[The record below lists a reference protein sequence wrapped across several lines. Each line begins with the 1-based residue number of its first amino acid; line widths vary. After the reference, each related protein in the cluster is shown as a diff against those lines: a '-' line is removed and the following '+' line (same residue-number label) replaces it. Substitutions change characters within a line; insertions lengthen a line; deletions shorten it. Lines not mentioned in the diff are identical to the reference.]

1 MFTIEELSVI
11 RQGLD
16 LLTITG
22 ASARKMVVLQ
32 DKVENMYNKEVQK
45 RRGCQPQRATKKVRH
60 STQRAGL
67 QVSRNK
73 RHHSGNAVNGL
84 GRT

>member
-22 ASARKMVVLQ
+22 ASARKMVTLQ

-45 RRGCQPQRATKKVRH
+45 REKE
-60 STQRAGL
+60 L
-67 QVSRNK
+67 QKIEELSQ
-73 RHHSGNAVNGL
+73 
-84 GRT
+84 

>member
-22 ASARKMVVLQ
+22 ASARKMVTLQ

-45 RRGCQPQRATKKVRH
+45 RDKELEKALESQQ
-60 STQRAGL
+60 
-67 QVSRNK
+67 
-73 RHHSGNAVNGL
+73 
-84 GRT
+84 